1 MTNINDLQPKETWQ
15 DRFDKELI
23 QCDKDGCCGGGENG
37 CGGSG
42 CYHTCSHDVVNDE
55 VVVKTFIQSE
65 LDRQMDKYL
74 EQLKRIELDLKASV
88 CDCGESLKDTDA
100 YDLVVEALDSLTE
113 SKR

>member
-1 MTNINDLQPKETWQ
+1 
-15 DRFDKELI
+15 
-23 QCDKDGCCGGGENG
+23 
-37 CGGSG
+37 
-42 CYHTCSHDVVNDE
+42 
-55 VVVKTFIQSE
+55 VVKTFIQSE